1 MGITQQDLEQAFS
14 GYKDQYSGKKE
25 DYFALLYLTREFE
38 KTPDQV
44 ARHIA
49 FGQETPE
56 GINAFHIDV
65 NRRNLYLFQFQ
76 WSVRYQTLLRKKTA
90 RAYGDEGKA
99 AGCVPLAVG
108 ERRCSA
114 ACMRKLSASDPAA
127 ATLGEGQKSEC
138 ASGEARG
145 GGGLGTVTAL
155 SDIVYSCPAE
165 PQCVGKRKASS
176 SPETIRT
183 MDLWDTIMIALVI
196 ESVIAFCFWAR
207 IRATG
212 DRG

>member
-1 MGITQQDLEQAFS
+1 VRYSHICAGKGWHGMGITQQDLEQAFS

-99 AGCVPLAVG
+99 AGCVPLAALLF
-108 ERRCSA
+108 EEQFA
-114 ACMRKLSASDPAA
+114 LSQFWQKTDAGP
-127 ATLGEGQKSEC
+127 TQKS
-138 ASGEARG
+138 GRW
-145 GGGLGTVTAL
+145 
-155 SDIVYSCPAE
+155 P
-165 PQCVGKRKASS
+165 
-176 SPETIRT
+176 
-183 MDLWDTIMIALVI
+183 
-196 ESVIAFCFWAR
+196 
-207 IRATG
+207 
-212 DRG
+212 